1 MDDANAART
10 SILASRI
17 RERVCSVSSGSDEV
31 RNGEIQRYG
40 MWGSGESDTSPG
52 DTDGDLHNGFPSH
65 VPASI
70 ELSDDNPLRCV
81 DSHDTP
87 TSRGGALASSL
98 PYAALAPSDVDL
110 ERIDTDGTVAAA
122 ATTAPRV
129 ISPPPLGS
137 CLIQSE
143 EEGLS
148 PFPTGEV
155 GLCMTSSLEQEPLVS
170 TALSIPHVIMSYY
183 ERDVG
188 IPLCDQVEASSVR
201 RTRKYFDQPADQ
213 MPMLMQR
220 LDSSLTI
227 LRLRQV
233 AARLLTEGNLNLAQD
248 AGRVDNWLRMLKLV
262 VFSDASSA
270 GSADGSSSSFAPS
283 PLPAASGALNPAGT
297 TSSSSPSSVGLDRNN
312 ALDTMC
318 SALITRATSIS
329 SSITHNVP
337 SASQSTA
344 VTATTTATT
353 TTTTATTDSRTG
365 TEPAATTSLPIVT
378 AAASLARPLLSPR
391 GGVGF
396 TLGSSGSL
404 ERKIVDILVK
414 DVESSLL
421 SLSQSALVPVRRKG
435 EPSLAA
441 DIGQDEAADEEII
454 CASPHPFI
462 APCSATG
469 RIDVPAH
476 WKGAWITFHPK
487 SVTPSPLATLKFFDS
502 KAAFEKDKPV
512 HTFYGPPDASSTM
525 KSDGDPPALT
535 PTSATAFKSFVLTR
549 NKHIYYRFDAAVGS
563 DRVMLGFVPQA
574 GVVHDKSSGSITL
587 GDPKETDKS
596 ESKRATVVLSDCP
609 GLSEGTWFFEVTVKD
624 IDGALSPSADDGAS
638 SAAEFCRVGVMASAL
653 TKTSALSS
661 TSSTYLGDN
670 DCSLSVSSSGWVLD
684 SFCPTGLSGEAATE
698 GHGMTTASE
707 RFREEKLGEWMS
719 GDVIGCLFEPSAEHC
734 QVWFA
739 KNGKWAAPKGRSYR
753 SVPGLSHVAWVP
765 AFCLAGKATFTA
777 NFGERYSQ
785 TSTD

>member
-1 MDDANAART
+1 M
-10 SILASRI
+10 
-17 RERVCSVSSGSDEV
+17 

-40 MWGSGESDTSPG
+40 MWGSGESDASSG
-52 DTDGDLHNGFPSH
+52 DADGSDQHNGFPGH
-65 VPASI
+65 APASI
-70 ELSDDNPLRCV
+70 ELSDDNPLRSV
-81 DSHDTP
+81 DSHDTS
-87 TSRGGALASSL
+87 TSRGTHASSL
-98 PYAALAPSDVDL
+98 PYAASAPSDVDL
-110 ERIDTDGTVAAA
+110 ERIDSDGTAVAAG
-122 ATTAPRV
+122 TTAPRV
-129 ISPPPLGS
+129 ISPPPLGA

-155 GLCMTSSLEQEPLVS
+155 GLCMTSSAEQEPLVS

-201 RTRKYFDQPADQ
+201 RTRKYFDQPADH

-270 GSADGSSSSFAPS
+270 VSTDGSSSSVL
-283 PLPAASGALNPAGT
+283 LPAASGATNPAGS
-297 TSSSSPSSVGLDRNN
+297 TSSSSASSGALDRNN

-318 SALITRATSIS
+318 SALITRATSIA
-329 SSITHNVP
+329 SSITPNVSSP
-337 SASQSTA
+337 SPSTVA
-344 VTATTTATT
+344 TAATPAAGT
-353 TTTTATTDSRTG
+353 RIG
-365 TEPAATTSLPIVT
+365 TESPTTPLPIVT
-378 AAASLARPLLSPR
+378 TAASPARPSLSPR

-396 TLGSSGSL
+396 TLGTSGGSL

-421 SLSQSALVPVRRKG
+421 SLSQSAVVPVRSKS
-435 EPSLAA
+435 ESSLAA
-441 DIGQDEAADEEII
+441 DVEQDEAADEEII
-454 CASPHPFI
+454 CATPHPFI

-469 RIDVPAH
+469 RIDVPEH
-476 WKGAWITFHPK
+476 WKGAWVTFHPK
-487 SVTPSPLATLKFFDS
+487 SVTPSSHATLKFFDS
-502 KAAFEKDKPV
+502 KASFEKDKPV
-512 HTFYGPPDASSTM
+512 QTFYGPPD
-525 KSDGDPPALT
+525 PPATKIDSEPLT
-535 PTSATAFKSFVLTR
+535 PTPTTSFKSFVLTR
-549 NKHIYYRFDAAVGS
+549 SKHIYYRFDAAVGS
-563 DRVMLGFVPQA
+563 DRAMLGFIPQV
-574 GVVHDKSSGSITL
+574 GVVHDKTSGSITL
-587 GDPKETDKS
+587 GDPKDADKS
-596 ESKRATVVLSDCP
+596 EPKRATVVLSDCP

-624 IDGALSPSADDGAS
+624 IEGLLPPLVDDGVS
-638 SAAEFCRVGVMASAL
+638 SPTEFCRIGVMASAL
-653 TKTSALSS
+653 TKTSAVSS
-661 TSSTYLGDN
+661 PPSTFLGDN

-684 SFCPTGLSGEAATE
+684 SFCPTGSSSEAADE
-698 GHGMTTASE
+698 GHGMTATKE

-739 KNGKWAAPKGRSYR
+739 KNGKWAAPKSRSYR

-785 TSTD
+785 SSILTCTIICAAYFHSFLIASALFYFLCCFMLQSFLASTT

>member
-1 MDDANAART
+1 
-10 SILASRI
+10 
-17 RERVCSVSSGSDEV
+17 
-31 RNGEIQRYG
+31 
-40 MWGSGESDTSPG
+40 
-52 DTDGDLHNGFPSH
+52 
-65 VPASI
+65 
-70 ELSDDNPLRCV
+70 
-81 DSHDTP
+81 
-87 TSRGGALASSL
+87 
-98 PYAALAPSDVDL
+98 
-110 ERIDTDGTVAAA
+110 
-122 ATTAPRV
+122 
-129 ISPPPLGS
+129 
-137 CLIQSE
+137 
-143 EEGLS
+143 
-148 PFPTGEV
+148 
-155 GLCMTSSLEQEPLVS
+155 MTSSTEQEPLVS

-270 GSADGSSSSFAPS
+270 ASTDGSLSSVPMSTAASSASSSS
-283 PLPAASGALNPAGT
+283 G
-297 TSSSSPSSVGLDRNN
+297 GLDRNN

-318 SALITRATSIS
+318 SALITRATSIA
-329 SSITHNVP
+329 SSINHNVSSP
-337 SASQSTA
+337 IPSTA
-344 VTATTTATT
+344 TIGAT
-353 TTTTATTDSRTG
+353 SPVG
-365 TEPAATTSLPIVT
+365 TRIGNEPPTILPVVAT
-378 AAASLARPLLSPR
+378 AAASPARTSLSPR

-396 TLGSSGSL
+396 TLGTSGGSL

-421 SLSQSALVPVRRKG
+421 LLSQSAVVPVRGKG
-435 EPSLAA
+435 ESTLAA
-441 DIGQDEAADEEII
+441 IEQDEAAGEEII

-469 RIDVPAH
+469 RIDIPEH
-476 WKGAWITFHPK
+476 WKGAWVTFHPK
-487 SVTPSPLATLKFFDS
+487 SVTPSPHATLKFFDS

-512 HTFYGPPDASSTM
+512 HAFHGPPDASTTKNDSDPLIQTST
-525 KSDGDPPALT
+525 
-535 PTSATAFKSFVLTR
+535 TAFKSFVLTR

-563 DRVMLGFVPQA
+563 DRAMLGFVPQA
-574 GVVHDKSSGSITL
+574 GVVHEKSSGSITL
-587 GDPKETDKS
+587 GDAKEADKR
-596 ESKRATVVLSDCP
+596 EPKRATVVLSDCP

-624 IDGALSPSADDGAS
+624 IEGVLSTTVDDGTS
-638 SAAEFCRVGVMASAL
+638 SSTEFCRVGVIASEL
-653 TKTSALSS
+653 TKSLASSLSS
-661 TSSTYLGDN
+661 TFLGDN

-684 SFCPTGLSGEAATE
+684 SFCTTGSSSEAAAE
-698 GHGMTTASE
+698 GHSMTTTTE

-739 KNGKWAAPKGRSYR
+739 KNGKWAAPKSRNYR
-753 SVPGLSHVAWVP
+753 PVPGLSHVAWVP
-765 AFCLAGKATFTA
+765 AFCLAGKATFTV

-785 TSTD
+785 TATA